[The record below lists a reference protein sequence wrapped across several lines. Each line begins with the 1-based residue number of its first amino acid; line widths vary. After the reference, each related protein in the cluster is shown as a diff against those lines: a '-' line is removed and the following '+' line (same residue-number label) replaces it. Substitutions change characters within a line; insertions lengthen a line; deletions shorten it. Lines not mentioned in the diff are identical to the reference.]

1 MAVFW
6 FFLSLKQH
14 TVILLSWLSYETADQ
29 STRSILGLSGKR
41 VFPSPPERSEKLRL
55 VPGGQKKIL
64 RCIPSIFKII
74 IKEEPVF
81 FALKL
86 KTLSKIYI
94 KIEVT
99 VFLEEQALPCLWK
112 LEVCNWHRKKK
123 QTKKTKPNPQKTT
136 KNSNSYMYKPRKSY
150 DIENCKILSKL
161 FTTI

>member
-1 MAVFW
+1 M
-6 FFLSLKQH
+6 
-14 TVILLSWLSYETADQ
+14 
-29 STRSILGLSGKR
+29 
-41 VFPSPPERSEKLRL
+41 KLQTK
-55 VPGGQKKIL
+55 VPGQFWAFPASVFFRVLRKGPRSCDWYQVAKKKIL

-112 LEVCNWHRKKK
+112 LEVCNWHRKKNK
-123 QTKKTKPNPQKTT
+123 KTQKTKKNQNPPKTT
-136 KNSNSYMYKPRKSY
+136 KNNNSYMYKPRKSY

>member
-41 VFPSPPERSEKLRL
+41 VFPSHPERSEKLRL
-55 VPGGQKKIL
+55 VPGGQKKNIEVYPIHIQNYNK
-64 RCIPSIFKII
+64 RRTR
-74 IKEEPVF
+74 F

-123 QTKKTKPNPQKTT
+123 QNPKTPQKTT
-136 KNSNSYMYKPRKSY
+136 TTTNH
-150 DIENCKILSKL
+150 ENR
-161 FTTI
+161 TI

>member
-81 FALKL
+81 FFALKL

-99 VFLEEQALPCLWK
+99 VFLEEQALPFFENLK
-112 LEVCNWHRKKK
+112 FA
-123 QTKKTKPNPQKTT
+123 TGTAKKTKKPKTPPKTT
-136 KNSNSYMYKPRKSY
+136 KNNNNYKPRKSY

>member
-81 FALKL
+81 FFALKL

-94 KIEVT
+94 KIRVT
-99 VFLEEQALPCLWK
+99 VFLEEQALSCLWK
-112 LEVCNWHRKKK
+112 LEVCNWHRKK
-123 QTKKTKPNPQKTT
+123 TQKTQNPPKNNKKQQQLQTT
-136 KNSNSYMYKPRKSY
+136 KIVRYR
-150 DIENCKILSKL
+150 EL
-161 FTTI
+161 

>member
-1 MAVFW
+1 MK
-6 FFLSLKQH
+6 LQTK
-14 TVILLSWLSYETADQ
+14 

-55 VPGGQKKIL
+55 VPGGQKKNIEVYPIHIQNYNK
-64 RCIPSIFKII
+64 RRTR
-74 IKEEPVF
+74 F

-123 QTKKTKPNPQKTT
+123 KKPQNPP
-136 KNSNSYMYKPRKSY
+136 KNNNYKPRKSY